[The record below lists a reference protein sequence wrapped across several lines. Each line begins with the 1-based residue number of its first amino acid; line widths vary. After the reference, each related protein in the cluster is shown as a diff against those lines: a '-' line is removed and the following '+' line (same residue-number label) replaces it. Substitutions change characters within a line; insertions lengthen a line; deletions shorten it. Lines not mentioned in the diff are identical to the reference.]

1 MTEDRQ
7 HDRQPRLDHWRE
19 AHGGFRGSHM
29 LAGGAGL
36 LAVAAAL
43 ALAAQAGPGEGPG
56 LQMAGWLV
64 YVLGLGVVGLAF
76 AWTCIPGILPRAG
89 LATAVLH
96 VAQGTYLL
104 VILYGGSTA
113 VLPPVALTAG
123 RQLALVVLAVS
134 AAAKLGRSVAL
145 GLGAAAALGL
155 GKACLRSLAPGFDGG
170 TIVDAAVL
178 LLLAAALLVTARRL
192 RRLEDEWARDH
203 YPGGRS
209 DFSEFN
215 NPQHDWNRPGNPSRL
230 ACAGAPR

>member
-7 HDRQPRLDHWRE
+7 QEREPRPDYWRE

-36 LAVAAAL
+36 LGVAATL
-43 ALAAQAGPGEGPG
+43 ALAAQAGSGTGSG

-104 VILYGGSTA
+104 VILYGHST
-113 VLPPVALTAG
+113 VFLPPVALTAG
-123 RQLALVVLAVS
+123 RQLALVVLAAA
-134 AAAKLGRSVAL
+134 AAAKLGQAATLS
-145 GLGAAAALGL
+145 LGAAAGLGL
-155 GKACLRSLAPGFDGG
+155 GKTCLRSLAPLYDGG
-170 TIVDAAVL
+170 VAVDVALL
-178 LLLAAALLVTARRL
+178 LLLAAALFVTARRL
-192 RRLEDEWARDH
+192 RRLEDEWAREH
-203 YPGGRS
+203 HPGGRS

-215 NPQHDWNRPGNPSRL
+215 NPQHDWNRPGNSSGS
-230 ACAGAPR
+230 ACTGATR